1 MRQQVTTLSAAGVS
15 PWLLMDNRRHGTEFN
30 ASLAVT
36 LSQAA
41 DLTYD
46 VELTY
51 DRNDINRVNKVSIT
65 RVATVAIVTLADH
78 GLQIG
83 DSVVIFNTNY
93 TTHNPEPN
101 FEGTFQVI
109 TTPTDDTFTITVA
122 DTGGTAAIGQLL
134 SFKMFKH
141 ATLEGTIA
149 DETGVQNE
157 PVSAI
162 RLNVTAYTAG
172 DATLTVLQQG

>member
-15 PWLLMDNRRHGTEFN
+15 PWLFADNRRHGTEFN
-30 ASLAVT
+30 TSLAVT

-46 VELTY
+46 VELSY
-51 DRNDINRVNKVSIT
+51 DRNDINRYQKVSIS
-65 RVATVAIVTLADH
+65 RAATVAIVTLVDH
-78 GLQIG
+78 GLQVG

-101 FEGTFQVI
+101 FEGTFQVV

-122 DTGGTAAIGQLL
+122 NTGDTAAIGQLL
-134 SFKMFKH
+134 TFKVFKH
-141 ATLEGTIA
+141 STLEGTIA
-149 DETGVQNE
+149 DETGVQND
-157 PVSAI
+157 PVSAV
-162 RLNVTAYTAG
+162 RLNVTAYTSG

>member
-30 ASLAVT
+30 TSLAVT

-41 DLTYD
+41 NLTYD

-51 DRNDINRVNKVSIT
+51 DRNDINRVNKVSIA
-65 RVATVAIVTLADH
+65 RAATVAIVTLADH
-78 GLQIG
+78 GLRVG
-83 DSVVIFNTNY
+83 DSVVIFDTNY
-93 TTHNPEPN
+93 TTHAPESN
-101 FEGTFQVI
+101 FEGTFQVV
-109 TTPTDDTFTITVA
+109 TTTTDDTFTITVA
-122 DTGGTAAIGQLL
+122 DVGGTAAIGRLM
-134 SFKMFKH
+134 SFRVFRH
-141 ATLEGTIA
+141 PTLQA
-149 DETGVQNE
+149 DTAGEAGVQNE